1 MSAILETD
9 GLTKRFDSLVANDD
23 IDLAVEDGS
32 THSVIGPNGAGKST
46 LFNVITG
53 MLKPS
58 EGTVTFNGD
67 DITGLPPHKVA
78 RHGLAR
84 SFQIT
89 DVFDGLTA
97 LENVRV
103 AAQYGEAIHSAM
115 WRSAD
120 RLSASHER
128 AHGILEDIGLADRA
142 HQRASEFAYGDRRKL
157 EIGIT
162 MATDPDLLMLDEP
175 TAGMGREDTVST
187 IQLVQRL
194 SNERGF
200 TLMLIE
206 HDLEIVMSISD
217 TITVLQGGRVISEGS
232 PEEVSADE
240 EVQRAYLGGAEL

>member
-9 GLTKRFDSLVANDD
+9 GLTKRFASLVANDD
-23 IDLAVEDGS
+23 IDLAVEEGS

-53 MLKPS
+53 MLAPS
-58 EGTVTFNGD
+58 EGAVRFNGD
-67 DITGLPPHKVA
+67 DITGLPPHEVA

-103 AAQYGEAIHSAM
+103 AAQFGEAGQGAM

-120 RLSASHER
+120 RLSGSHDR
-128 AHGILEDIGLADRA
+128 ARGILEDIGLADRA
-142 HQRASEFAYGDRRKL
+142 DQRASEFAYGDRRKL

-194 SNERGF
+194 SEERGF

-217 TITVLQGGRVISEGS
+217 TITVLQGGKVISEGS

>member
-9 GLTKRFDSLVANDD
+9 GLTKRFSSLVANDD

-53 MLKPS
+53 MLEPT

-67 DITGLPPHKVA
+67 DITGLPPHEVA

-103 AAQYGEAIHSAM
+103 AAQYGDASRAAM

-120 RLSASHER
+120 RLTASHDR
-128 AHGILEDIGLADRA
+128 ARGILEDIGLADRA
-142 HQRASEFAYGDRRKL
+142 DQRASEFAYGDRRKL

-194 SNERGF
+194 SEERGF

-217 TITVLQGGRVISEGS
+217 TITVLQGGKVISEGS

>member
-9 GLTKRFDSLVANDD
+9 GLTKRFASLVANDD

-53 MLKPS
+53 MLEPT

-97 LENVRV
+97 LENVRI
-103 AAQYGEAIHSAM
+103 AAQYGEAGAGSM
-115 WRSAD
+115 GRSAD
-120 RLSASHER
+120 RLAAPEER
-128 AHGILEDIGLADRA
+128 AYGILEDIGLADRA
-142 HQRASEFAYGDRRKL
+142 DQRASEFAYGDRRKL

-194 SNERGF
+194 SEERGF

-217 TITVLQGGRVISEGS
+217 TITVLQGGAVISEGP
-232 PEEVSADE
+232 PEAVSADE

>member
-1 MSAILETD
+1 MTAILETD

-23 IDLAVEDGS
+23 IDLAVEPGS

-53 MLKPS
+53 MLEPS
-58 EGTVTFNGD
+58 KGTVRFNGE
-67 DITGLPPHKVA
+67 DITGLPPHEVA

-103 AAQYGEAIHSAM
+103 AAQFGDAGRGAM

-120 RLSASHER
+120 RLSASHDR
-128 AHGILEDIGLADRA
+128 ARGILEDIGLADRA
-142 HQRASEFAYGDRRKL
+142 EQRASEFAYGDRRKL

-194 SNERGF
+194 SEERGF

-217 TITVLQGGRVISEGS
+217 TITVLQGGTVISEGS
-232 PEEVSADE
+232 PDEVSADE

>member
-1 MSAILETD
+1 MSPILETD
-9 GLTKRFDSLVANDD
+9 GLTKRFGSLVANDR
-23 IDLAVEDGS
+23 IDLTVADGE

-46 LFNVITG
+46 LFNLITG
-53 MLKPS
+53 LLEPS
-58 EGTVTFNGD
+58 EGTVTFKGE
-67 DITGLPPHKVA
+67 DITGLPAHQVA

-103 AAQYGEAIHSAM
+103 AAQFAEPGRSSMWQSAE
-115 WRSAD
+115 
-120 RLSASHER
+120 RLAGPRER
-128 AHGILEDIGLADRA
+128 AQRILADIGLDDRA
-142 HQRASEFAYGDRRKL
+142 DQRASEFAYGDRRKL

-175 TAGMGREDTVST
+175 TAGMGRDDTIET

-194 SNERGF
+194 SEERGF
-200 TLMLIE
+200 TLILIE

-217 TITVLQGGRVISEGS
+217 TITVLQGGTVISRGS

-240 EVQRAYLGGAEL
+240 EVQRAYLGGTDL